1 MRKNPTVKDKIFIA
15 LAAGMSHTD
24 SIALHA
30 DTSEAHCRQ
39 VLNKMSDDG
48 EITKECG
55 RAHHTY
61 NLKTE

>member
-1 MRKNPTVKDKIFIA
+1 MHKNPTVREKILLA
-15 LAAGMSHTD
+15 LADHLEHVD

-48 EITKECG
+48 EITKVHG
-55 RAHHTY
+55 RAHHSY
-61 NLKTE
+61 YLKDK